1 MEFSQVVANRHSV
14 RDFTD
19 QPVSREDLVDVVRTA
34 QQAPSWVNSQ
44 SWRVYAATG
53 RTLEEI
59 KKRHA
64 ADVAAGRK
72 GASDLPVMSRTEWS
86 LATQA
91 NMAAL
96 AERIGSDLGDAAS
109 EFPAAQARMF
119 NAQAVL
125 YITIPTGSPLWSF
138 HDLGA
143 FTAMIA
149 LAAVDKGLGA
159 INAYALV
166 MYPDEVREAMGIGA
180 DEIVAVGI
188 ALGHPADS
196 ALAAFA
202 PNRVDVDEILTIK
215 D

>member
-1 MEFSQVVANRHSV
+1 
-14 RDFTD
+14 
-19 QPVSREDLVDVVRTA
+19 
-34 QQAPSWVNSQ
+34 
-44 SWRVYAATG
+44 
-53 RTLEEI
+53 
-59 KKRHA
+59 
-64 ADVAAGRK
+64 
-72 GASDLPVMSRTEWS
+72 
-86 LATQA
+86 
-91 NMAAL
+91 
-96 AERIGSDLGDAAS
+96 
-109 EFPAAQARMF
+109 MF